1 MNSGKAIGDALTS
14 VDSRCKD
21 YFETKIIRSAVTD
34 VREFSNKFK
43 EKTGKK
49 LSHLSTAVKISYLMH
64 ACPKVQFEK
73 GNENAH
79 LV

>member
-1 MNSGKAIGDALTS
+1 ML
-14 VDSRCKD
+14 
-21 YFETKIIRSAVTD
+21 KIQ
-34 VREFSNKFK
+34 NKFK

-49 LSHLSTAVKISYLMH
+49 LSHLCSAVKISYLMH
-64 ACPKVQFEK
+64 ADPKVEFEK